1 MRPESL
7 PEGHKDLTC
16 FGRIPNSYP
25 HSPHYL
31 NLIDSIKSDVSSETA
46 SRNQHLTAVPFCIS
60 TCTVLICLLSHL
72 AFKNAS

>member
-7 PEGHKDLTC
+7 PEGRKDLTR

-25 HSPHYL
+25 HFPHYL
-31 NLIDSIKSDVSSETA
+31 NLINSIKSDVSSEIA
-46 SRNQHLTAVPFCIS
+46 SQNQHLIAVPFCIS

-72 AFKNAS
+72 AIKNTS